1 MGSSRS
7 SLLGEATINL
17 ADYVTAFK
25 PTVVTLPLQGSDA
38 GADLNVTVQL
48 LTSKTGFREFEQQR
62 ELSERRLQTASDHDA
77 EKMLTPRDY
86 SSSLIPKVNSR
97 VKFKRETGEL
107 PLLGEA
113 SLNEEFPDLASGFDG
128 MSNTSDSL
136 YAEKNDMP
144 SMHENDS
151 IKSTMSGDFSGLS
164 LAQSPNSGKRDSSA
178 SVSVTPGSSD
188 WIQSWGTDPQ
198 MDNDVVNVYEENSR
212 LHGSLEVAELSMQ
225 EMQLEVNTLQSYAD
239 GVGVETHKL
248 TQELTSEIAYRQELA
263 KEVSSLKSE
272 CEALK
277 GELESSRSSG
287 TLGGTNSS
295 GNAVR
300 VREESDDRLHQDGI
314 RHQSDTSWTKGLIV
328 LEDKIRELQ
337 NKAYLSFRGNEVQF
351 LVSDLEALVG
361 VVHDLGQEGSVPELA
376 IKKSGSVD
384 KQMMNENSVS
394 EMGKFESGSG
404 FGLDLC
410 HPEDVLQCL
419 SVPELVSRGANS
431 SDNSADKHEELFKL
445 LRELDESKAEKE
457 ALVTKMD
464 QMECYYE
471 ALIQELEENQKRM
484 LGEYQNIRSEHS
496 GCIYTI
502 SSTKAQMEAMH
513 QAMSEKILKLEKERC
528 ELESVNKDYLSLRNE
543 HAGCLYTISSTKAQ
557 MEAMHQDMSSN
568 ILKHEQEKRELDS
581 LNKELE
587 RRAST
592 SETTL
597 RRLRLNYSIAV
608 NQLQKELETLSCQIV
623 SMYETNEN
631 LVKKVFEEALK
642 PCFEGYSEAT
652 WSENAVKRDLNILED
667 LRKSITSRKELHR
680 ENEEELY
687 GICLA
692 YSQLDVLGQIL
703 QQSLREA
710 TAEIIFGKES
720 LRTLTELLEA
730 STKSNESLK
739 AELQMAAN
747 DISALTVDKA
757 VCISKCY
764 EMTQQNQILE
774 EKFRGISDENRVLVL
789 KAAEW
794 EAVATENKSFKDRY
808 EACDVDRQ
816 ELASLCEQLMTENTN
831 LSNRNFFLQEEL
843 SAMKNELGKL
853 ASSEESLQRAVDY
866 MQEQLAALS
875 ASYRQQ
881 LAQVLD
887 KSLAFPHLESDNVMG
902 IFSWLGEVQDMSCK
916 RIHQLMQEKRDLED
930 ERNLAEFSLSS
941 IKHEAEV
948 VRQKYEHDVRNMVL
962 RLDVSSTLVEKLEG
976 GLQAIDDRLKQYTGA
991 EAKYAMVFDEL
1002 SSDYARMQAELQ
1014 DLSIKNGDLL
1024 QQILS
1029 LGSITE
1035 ELERSRLVLAEVTR
1049 DKEELTASLKD
1060 KAEESELLV
1069 SEVNNLKDA
1078 WKSLTDELL
1087 VEKGLRSSLESEV
1100 SELKSQLSKVHLKF
1114 HDIQQHAAEAVNTK
1128 QLLSKL
1134 EVESSTLLHQ
1144 LSQAEERQRQTLAE
1158 LERSNLIIAE
1168 VTRDKEE
1175 LTTSLKGKADE
1186 SVLLVA
1192 EVNNLKGALKSLS
1205 DELLVETGLRSS
1217 LEREISELKSQL
1229 SEEHLKFHDIQQNAA
1244 EAANTKQLLSKL
1256 EVESSTLLHQLSQAE
1271 ECQQQTLAELERSK
1285 LVLAEVTR
1293 NKEELTTFLKDKV
1306 EGSNLL
1312 VAEVNTLKGVLKS
1325 LNDEFLVERGLRS
1338 SLECEVSVLNSQLK
1352 EEHLKLLEFQKH
1364 AAGFVHLKQLLSNL
1378 EVENS
1383 TLLHELSQVKE
1394 CRTRTVAEMESR
1406 DTHESLLAADVA
1418 LAFLTFQYKSHTEE
1432 LLQQLGSRDGLLQD
1446 LDEKHLTSD
1455 TMPNHYVKENAQ
1467 LFSTLESLKSE
1478 LQISTAQKKALEDR
1492 YMEDKSVQDSE
1503 IKRLSFQLESC
1514 QEAIDSLSLSNQES
1528 EIKLIVLKLKLDEHC
1543 NFMNQEFM
1551 SLEQQNNELNHRLHE
1566 QTLKMEEFRNLSIHL
1581 KELKDQA
1588 ETDFLQLR
1596 QKRDTEGAK
1605 HESLRIAF
1613 IKEQYEGKLQG
1624 LRQQIS
1630 ISKKHGEEML
1640 CKLQDAVDQLEKTK
1654 KSEASQIK
1662 RNEEL
1667 AQIISALEED
1677 LNSALSDV
1685 REKANAYDQ
1694 VKAELECSLISL
1706 ECCKEEKQQLVG
1718 CLQECNEEKRKL
1730 EAEFS
1735 SMRET
1740 LESSMASTKPVL
1752 ETKCEPYGGE
1762 NCSAEQVEPAFL
1774 ESESRIST
1782 GREASVMTSVNDS
1795 PSNGFRDCPKCRG
1808 LQEPLAGNCI
1818 SGFVDAR
1825 IMTRSPPSEG
1835 ALECRDVRDTLE
1847 SRVNGEDTLE
1857 NDAGHADNQLTASSL
1872 RSRINKLH
1880 SELERMKVEN
1890 TANGDDHIHPFG
1902 PKTDEGIESEMAQLE
1917 KVNKELGSISPAFND
1932 FSENSNP
1939 IERVLALELELADAL
1954 QAKRKSSILF
1964 QSSFLKQFGD
1974 EAAVLRSFR
1983 DINELIK
1990 NMLEMK
1996 ARYSTMDRELTE
2008 MHDRYSELSLQ
2019 YAEVEGERQKLMI
2032 MLKNSSRAS
2041 KRLLSRS
2048 SSASLPE
2055 S

>member
-7 SLLGEATINL
+7 SLLGEANINL
-17 ADYVTAFK
+17 ADYVTALK

-38 GADLNVTVQL
+38 GADLNVNIQL

-62 ELSERRLQTASDHDA
+62 ELTERRLQTASHHDA
-77 EKMLTPRDY
+77 EKTLIPRDY
-86 SSSLIPKVNSR
+86 SSSLIHKVNSR

-128 MSNTSDSL
+128 MPNTSDSL
-136 YAEKNDMP
+136 YAEKNDTS
-144 SMHENDS
+144 SMQENDS

-164 LAQSPNSGKRDSSA
+164 LAQSPNSGKQDSSA
-178 SVSVTPGSSD
+178 SVSATPGASD
-188 WIQSWGTDPQ
+188 WIQSWSTDPQ
-198 MDNDVVNVYEENSR
+198 MDNYVVNLYEENSR
-212 LHGSLEVAELSMQ
+212 LRGSLEVAELSMH
-225 EMQLEVNTLQSYAD
+225 EMQLEVNTLQCYAD
-239 GVGVETHKL
+239 GIGVETHKL
-248 TQELTSEIAYRQELA
+248 TQELASEIASGQKLA

-272 CEALK
+272 YETLK
-277 GELESSRSSG
+277 GDLESLRSSG

-295 GNAVR
+295 GNEVMVR
-300 VREESDDRLHQDGI
+300 KESDDGLHQDEMQ
-314 RHQSDTSWTKGLIV
+314 HQSDTSWTKGLIV

-361 VVHDLGQEGSVPELA
+361 VVHDLRQEGSVPELA
-376 IKKSGSVD
+376 SKKSGSVD
-384 KQMMNENSVS
+384 KQMMNENIMS
-394 EMGKFESGSG
+394 EIDKFESGSG

-419 SVPELVSRGANS
+419 SVPELVSHGANS

-471 ALIQELEENQKRM
+471 ALIQELEENQKRI
-484 LGEYQNIRSEHS
+484 LGEYQTIRNEHS
-496 GCIYTI
+496 GCIHTI

-513 QAMSEKILKLEKERC
+513 LAMSEKILKLEKERC
-528 ELESVNKDYLSLRNE
+528 ELESVNKDYMSLRNE
-543 HAGCLYTISSTKAQ
+543 HAGCLYTISSTKVR

-568 ILKHEQEKRELDS
+568 ILKHEQEKHELDS

-667 LRKSITSRKELHR
+667 LRKSITSRKELHQ
-680 ENEEELY
+680 ESEEELY

-692 YSQLDVLGQIL
+692 YSQLDVFGQIL
-703 QQSLREA
+703 QHSLREA

-720 LRTLTELLEA
+720 LCTLTELLEA

-739 AELQMAAN
+739 AELQTAAN

-757 VCISKCY
+757 ICISECY

-774 EKFRGISDENRVLVL
+774 EKFQGICDENRVLVQ
-789 KAAEW
+789 KTAEW
-794 EAVATENKSFKDRY
+794 EAVAIENKSYKDRY

-816 ELASLCEQLMTENTN
+816 ELASLCEQSMMENTN

-843 SAMKNELGKL
+843 SAMKDELGKL
-853 ASSEESLQRAVDY
+853 ASSKESLQRAVDY

-875 ASYRQQ
+875 ASYGQQ
-881 LAQVLD
+881 LAQVSD
-887 KSLAFPHLESDNVMG
+887 KSLAFPHLECHNFMG

-948 VRQKYEHDVRNMVL
+948 VSQKYEHDIRNMVL
-962 RLDVSSTLVEKLEG
+962 RLDASSTLVEKLEG
-976 GLQAIDDRLKQYTGA
+976 GLQDIDDRLKQYTGA

-1002 SSDYARMQAELQ
+1002 SSDYARMQAELR

-1035 ELERSRLVLAEVTR
+1035 ELERSKLALAEVTR

-1060 KAEESELLV
+1060 KAEESDLLV
-1069 SEVNNLKDA
+1069 SEVNNLTDT
-1078 WKSLTDELL
+1078 WKSLTDELS
-1087 VEKGLRSSLESEV
+1087 VEKGLRSSVEREL
-1100 SELKSQLSKVHLKF
+1100 SELKSQLSEVHLKF
-1114 HDIQQHAAEAVNTK
+1114 HDIQQHAAEAINMK

-1134 EVESSTLLHQ
+1134 EVENSTLLHQ

-1158 LERSNLIIAE
+1158 LERSNLVIAE

-1175 LTTSLKGKADE
+1175 LTMSLKGKADE

-1192 EVNNLKGALKSLS
+1192 EVNNLKGSLKSLT
-1205 DELLVETGLRSS
+1205 DELFVETGLRSS
-1217 LEREISELKSQL
+1217 LEREASELKSQL
-1229 SEEHLKFHDIQQNAA
+1229 SEEHLKFHDIQQHAA
-1244 EAANTKQLLSKL
+1244 EAANMKQLLSKL
-1256 EVESSTLLHQLSQAE
+1256 EVESSTLSHQLSQAE

-1285 LVLAEVTR
+1285 LVLAEVSR

-1306 EGSNLL
+1306 EESNFL
-1312 VAEVNTLKGVLKS
+1312 VVEFNTLKGALKS
-1325 LNDEFLVERGLRS
+1325 LNDEFLVEMGLRS
-1338 SLECEVSVLNSQLK
+1338 SLEREVLVLNSQLK

-1364 AAGFVHLKQLLSNL
+1364 AAEFVHLKQLLSNL

-1383 TLLHELSQVKE
+1383 TLLHELSQVIE
-1394 CRTRTVAEMESR
+1394 CRTQTLADSSAAEMESR

-1418 LAFLTFQYKSHTEE
+1418 LDFLTFQYKSHTEE
-1432 LLQQLGSRDGLLQD
+1432 LLQQLRSRDELLQD
-1446 LDEKHLTSD
+1446 LDEKHLTLD
-1455 TMPNHYVKENAQ
+1455 TMLNHYAKENGQ
-1467 LFSTLESLKSE
+1467 LLSTLESLKSE
-1478 LQISTAQKKALEDR
+1478 LQISTAQKKAIEDR
-1492 YMEDKSVQDSE
+1492 YMEDKSVQ
-1503 IKRLSFQLESC
+1503 Q
-1514 QEAIDSLSLSNQES
+1514 SLSLSNQES
-1528 EIKLIVLKLKLDEHC
+1528 EITLIVLKSKLDEHC
-1543 NFMNQEFM
+1543 NFMNEEFT
-1551 SLEQQNNELNHRLHE
+1551 SVEQQNNELNHRLHE
-1566 QTLKMEEFRNLSIHL
+1566 QTLKTEEFRNLSIHL
-1581 KELKDQA
+1581 KELKDQTEA
-1588 ETDFLQLR
+1588 NFLQLR
-1596 QKRDTEGAK
+1596 QKRETEGAK

-1613 IKEQYEGKLQG
+1613 IKEQYVGKLQE
-1624 LRQQIS
+1624 LRQQLS

-1654 KSEASQIK
+1654 KSEASEIK

-1667 AQIISALEED
+1667 SQIISALEEE
-1677 LNSALSDV
+1677 LNSALFDV

-1706 ECCKEEKQQLVG
+1706 ECCKEEKQQLVD
-1718 CLQECNEEKRKL
+1718 CLQECNEEKHKL

-1740 LESSMASTKPVL
+1740 LESSMASMKPVL
-1752 ETKCEPYGGE
+1752 ETNGEPYGGE
-1762 NCSAEQVEPAFL
+1762 NCSAEQAEPAFL
-1774 ESESRIST
+1774 EFESRIST
-1782 GREASVMTSVNDS
+1782 GREASVMTSVTGS
-1795 PSNGFRDCPKCRG
+1795 PSNGFRDCPKCGG
-1808 LQEPLAGNCI
+1808 LQDPLAGNGI
-1818 SGFVDAR
+1818 LGSVDAR
-1825 IMTRSPPSEG
+1825 SMTRSPPLLG
-1835 ALECRDVRDTLE
+1835 ALECRDVRDSLE
-1847 SRVNGEDTLE
+1847 SRVNGEDTSE

-1880 SELERMKVEN
+1880 SELERMRVEN
-1890 TANGDDHIHPFG
+1890 TANGDSHIHPFELN
-1902 PKTDEGIESEMAQLE
+1902 TDEGIEREMAQLE

-1932 FSENSNP
+1932 FADNGNP

-1990 NMLEMK
+1990 DMLEMK
-1996 ARYSTMDRELTE
+1996 ARYSAMDRELAE

-2019 YAEVEGERQKLMI
+2019 YAEVEGERQK
-2032 MLKNSSRAS
+2032 
-2041 KRLLSRS
+2041 
-2048 SSASLPE
+2048 
-2055 S
+2055 

>member
-1 MGSSRS
+1 MSRSAKFKLDKTKVKVVFRLQFHATHIPQTGWDKLFVSCIPADTGKATAKTTRANVRNGTCKWADPIYETTRLLQDVRTKEYEEKLYKLIVAMGSSRS
-7 SLLGEATINL
+7 SLLGESNINL
-17 ADYVTAFK
+17 ADYVTALK

-38 GADLNVTVQL
+38 GTDLNVTIQL

-62 ELSERRLQTASDHDA
+62 ELTERRLQTASHHDA
-77 EKMLTPRDY
+77 EKMLIPRDY
-86 SSSLIPKVNSR
+86 SSSLIHKVNSR

-107 PLLGEA
+107 SLLGEA

-136 YAEKNDMP
+136 YAEKNDM
-144 SMHENDS
+144 STMHENDS
-151 IKSTMSGDFSGLS
+151 IKSTMSGDYSGLS

-178 SVSVTPGSSD
+178 SVSATPGASD

-198 MDNDVVNVYEENSR
+198 MDNYVVNVYEENSR
-212 LHGSLEVAELSMQ
+212 LRGSLEVAELSMH
-225 EMQLEVNTLQSYAD
+225 EMQLEVNTLQCYAD
-239 GVGVETHKL
+239 GIGVETHKL
-248 TQELTSEIAYRQELA
+248 TQELASEIASGQKLA
-263 KEVSSLKSE
+263 KEISSLKSE
-272 CEALK
+272 YETLK
-277 GELESSRSSG
+277 GDLESLRSSG

-295 GNAVR
+295 GNEVMVR
-300 VREESDDRLHQDGI
+300 KESDDGLHQDEI
-314 RHQSDTSWTKGLIV
+314 QHQSDTSWTKGLIV
-328 LEDKIRELQ
+328 LEDEIRKLQ

-351 LVSDLEALVG
+351 LVSDLEALLG
-361 VVHDLGQEGSVPELA
+361 VVHDLRQEGSVPELA

-384 KQMMNENSVS
+384 KQMMNENIMS
-394 EMGKFESGSG
+394 EIDKFKSGSG

-419 SVPELVSRGANS
+419 SVPVLASHGANS
-431 SDNSADKHEELFKL
+431 SDNSTDKHEELFKL

-484 LGEYQNIRSEHS
+484 LGEYQNIRNEHS

-528 ELESVNKDYLSLRNE
+528 ELES
-543 HAGCLYTISSTKAQ
+543 
-557 MEAMHQDMSSN
+557 
-568 ILKHEQEKRELDS
+568 EKRELDS

-608 NQLQKELETLSCQIV
+608 NQLHKELETLSCQIV

-680 ENEEELY
+680 ESEEELY

-692 YSQLDVLGQIL
+692 YSQLDVFGQIL
-703 QQSLREA
+703 QHSLREA

-720 LRTLTELLEA
+720 LCTLTELLEA

-739 AELQMAAN
+739 AELQTAAN

-757 VCISKCY
+757 ICISKCY

-774 EKFRGISDENRVLVL
+774 EKFRGICDENRVLVQ

-794 EAVATENKSFKDRY
+794 EAVAIENKSYKDRY

-816 ELASLCEQLMTENTN
+816 ELASLCEQSMMENTN

-853 ASSEESLQRAVDY
+853 ASSKESLQRAVDY

-875 ASYRQQ
+875 ASYGQQ
-881 LAQVLD
+881 LAQVSD
-887 KSLAFPHLESDNVMG
+887 KSLAFPHLECDNFMG

-941 IKHEAEV
+941 INHEAEV
-948 VRQKYEHDVRNMVL
+948 VRQKYEHDIRNMVL
-962 RLDVSSTLVEKLEG
+962 RLDASSTLVEKLEG
-976 GLQAIDDRLKQYTGA
+976 GLQDIDDRLKQYTGA

-1035 ELERSRLVLAEVTR
+1035 ELERS
-1049 DKEELTASLKD
+1049 
-1060 KAEESELLV
+1060 
-1069 SEVNNLKDA
+1069 
-1078 WKSLTDELL
+1078 
-1087 VEKGLRSSLESEV
+1087 
-1100 SELKSQLSKVHLKF
+1100 
-1114 HDIQQHAAEAVNTK
+1114 
-1128 QLLSKL
+1128 
-1134 EVESSTLLHQ
+1134 
-1144 LSQAEERQRQTLAE
+1144 
-1158 LERSNLIIAE
+1158 
-1168 VTRDKEE
+1168 
-1175 LTTSLKGKADE
+1175 
-1186 SVLLVA
+1186 
-1192 EVNNLKGALKSLS
+1192 
-1205 DELLVETGLRSS
+1205 
-1217 LEREISELKSQL
+1217 
-1229 SEEHLKFHDIQQNAA
+1229 
-1244 EAANTKQLLSKL
+1244 
-1256 EVESSTLLHQLSQAE
+1256 
-1271 ECQQQTLAELERSK
+1271 K
-1285 LVLAEVTR
+1285 LVLAEVSR

-1306 EGSNLL
+1306 EESNLL
-1312 VAEVNTLKGVLKS
+1312 VAEVNTLKGALKS

-1338 SLECEVSVLNSQLK
+1338 SLEREVSVLNSQLK

-1364 AAGFVHLKQLLSNL
+1364 AAEFVHLKQLLSNL

-1383 TLLHELSQVKE
+1383 TLLHELSQVIE
-1394 CRTRTVAEMESR
+1394 CRPKTLADSSAAEMESR

-1446 LDEKHLTSD
+1446 FDEKHLTLD
-1455 TMPNHYVKENAQ
+1455 TMRNHYGKENGQ
-1467 LFSTLESLKSE
+1467 LLSTLESLKSD

-1492 YMEDKSVQDSE
+1492 YMEDKSVQQSE
-1503 IKRLSFQLESC
+1503 IKQLSFQLESC

-1528 EIKLIVLKLKLDEHC
+1528 EIKLVVLKLKLDEHC
-1543 NFMNQEFM
+1543 NFMNEEFTG
-1551 SLEQQNNELNHRLHE
+1551 LEQQNNELNHRLHE
-1566 QTLKMEEFRNLSIHL
+1566 QTLKTEEFKNLSIHL
-1581 KELKDQA
+1581 KEVKDQIEA
-1588 ETDFLQLR
+1588 DFLQLR
-1596 QKRDTEGAK
+1596 QQRETEGAK

-1613 IKEQYEGKLQG
+1613 IKEQYEGKLQE
-1624 LRQQIS
+1624 LRQQLS

-1640 CKLQDAVDQLEKTK
+1640 CKLQDVFNQLEKTK

-1667 AQIISALEED
+1667 SQLISALEEE

-1706 ECCKEEKQQLVG
+1706 ECCKEEKQQLID
-1718 CLQECNEEKRKL
+1718 CLQECNEEKHKL

-1740 LESSMASTKPVL
+1740 LESSMASMKPVL
-1752 ETKCEPYGGE
+1752 ETNGKPYGGE

-1774 ESESRIST
+1774 ESEGRIST
-1782 GREASVMTSVNDS
+1782 GREASVMTSVSGS
-1795 PSNGFRDCPKCRG
+1795 PSNGFRDCPKCGG
-1808 LQEPLAGNCI
+1808 LQDPLAENGI
-1818 SGFVDAR
+1818 LGSVDAS
-1825 IMTRSPPSEG
+1825 IMTRSPPSQG
-1835 ALECRDVRDTLE
+1835 ALECIDVRDSLE

-1857 NDAGHADNQLTASSL
+1857 NDAGHADNQLTASRL

-1890 TANGDDHIHPFG
+1890 TANGDSHIHPFE
-1902 PKTDEGIESEMAQLE
+1902 PNTDEGIESEMAQLE

-1932 FSENSNP
+1932 FADNGSP

-1954 QAKRKSSILF
+1954 RAKRKSSILF

-1990 NMLEMK
+1990 DMLEMK
-1996 ARYSTMDRELTE
+1996 ARYSAMDRELAE
-2008 MHDRYSELSLQ
+2008 MHHRYSELSLQ

-2032 MLKNSSRAS
+2032 MLKNGSKAS
-2041 KRLLSRS
+2041 KRLLSCS